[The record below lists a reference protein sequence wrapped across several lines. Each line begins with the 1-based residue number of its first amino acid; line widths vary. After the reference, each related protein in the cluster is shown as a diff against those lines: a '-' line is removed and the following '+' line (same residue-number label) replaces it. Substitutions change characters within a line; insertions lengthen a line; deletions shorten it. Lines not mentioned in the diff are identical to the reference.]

1 MVVEVVA
8 VVEVVEVVEVVGVDG
23 VVGEVVV
30 VSGAVVVGEV
40 VVVSGAVV
48 VGGAVVGE
56 VGSGASAQAANR
68 TASTIVDHRGK
79 RVTLQASRNAAGNS
93 GCGVLG
99 DG

>member
-1 MVVEVVA
+1 MSVVSSSTAGSPPVVL
-8 VVEVVEVVEVVGVDG
+8 
-23 VVGEVVV
+23 VVV
-30 VSGAVVVGEV
+30 VGTTGAVVVTGGTV
-40 VVVSGAVV
+40 VVGGARMV

>member
-1 MVVEVVA
+1 MAVVGAVVA
-8 VVEVVEVVEVVGVDG
+8 VVGADG
-23 VVGEVVV
+23 VVTEVG
-30 VSGAVVVGEV
+30 GAVVVGAVVAVVGADGVVTEV
-40 VVVSGAVV
+40 GGAVV
-48 VGGAVVGE
+48 VGA

>member
-1 MVVEVVA
+1 MVVGAVVA
-8 VVEVVEVVEVVGVDG
+8 VVGADG
-23 VVGEVVV
+23 VVTEVG
-30 VSGAVVVGEV
+30 GAVVVG
-40 VVVSGAVV
+40 A
-48 VGGAVVGE
+48 